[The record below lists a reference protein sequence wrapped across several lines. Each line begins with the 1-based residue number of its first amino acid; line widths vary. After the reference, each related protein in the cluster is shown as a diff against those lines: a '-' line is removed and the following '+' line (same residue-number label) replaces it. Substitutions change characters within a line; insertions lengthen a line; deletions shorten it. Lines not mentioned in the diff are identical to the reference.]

1 MRILRALAG
10 LVLGIAVFA
19 GLLHFLI
26 VVNFFQRL
34 QDPEVYRLAIDEID
48 AYNRVYD
55 EVLVYEALKVQTK
68 DLLNGVDI
76 EVQEEAVGVLRD
88 VMPPAYLRE
97 QTENN
102 IERFTGFLIRDRK
115 ELNFYVQLKEPLS
128 RVEPAILKRV
138 DKVIDELEINEP
150 GRPDCSLLSLQTLAA
165 ESAAP
170 FARLS
175 EGKLPKSAPSL
186 DILTRECRHQE
197 FDSWFDRV
205 LNDRAMTSEAAR
217 ILEKEKE
224 NLRQSFVDG
233 ETRAFLKLAVAPLLT
248 PLIDDA
254 VRDVRRDL
262 QPGDRL
268 DLLEKLSENS
278 EDISRQDIDERAE
291 TLRDTASAANGVGRI
306 VALVLVIVGSLLL
319 AAIHFPRPADML
331 RWPGVALL
339 MSGGVCLIVG
349 LVVNSSLPGRIK
361 DAIVRPTSYSSEIPI
376 AAINLAG
383 DLVESFVRQVTAGFI
398 PGVVAVM
405 VIGGVL
411 VVSSLSSGG
420 FWSLV
425 RRVLPGSGGDSRR

>member
-1 MRILRALAG
+1 M
-10 LVLGIAVFA
+10 
-19 GLLHFLI
+19 
-26 VVNFFQRL
+26 
-34 QDPEVYRLAIDEID
+34 
-48 AYNRVYD
+48 
-55 EVLVYEALKVQTK
+55 
-68 DLLNGVDI
+68 
-76 EVQEEAVGVLRD
+76 
-88 VMPPAYLRE
+88 
-97 QTENN
+97 
-102 IERFTGFLIRDRK
+102 
-115 ELNFYVQLKEPLS
+115 
-128 RVEPAILKRV
+128 
-138 DKVIDELEINEP
+138 
-150 GRPDCSLLSLQTLAA
+150 
-165 ESAAP
+165 
-170 FARLS
+170 
-175 EGKLPKSAPSL
+175 
-186 DILTRECRHQE
+186 
-197 FDSWFDRV
+197 
-205 LNDRAMTSEAAR
+205 
-217 ILEKEKE
+217 
-224 NLRQSFVDG
+224 
-233 ETRAFLKLAVAPLLT
+233 
-248 PLIDDA
+248 
-254 VRDVRRDL
+254 
-262 QPGDRL
+262 